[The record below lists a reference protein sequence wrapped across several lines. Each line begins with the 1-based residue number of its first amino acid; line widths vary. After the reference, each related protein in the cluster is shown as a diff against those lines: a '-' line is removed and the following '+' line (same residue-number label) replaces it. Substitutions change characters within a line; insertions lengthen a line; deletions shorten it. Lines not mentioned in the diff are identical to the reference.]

1 MDLLKCRVC
10 DSQGSYTQLGK
21 SIPKIND
28 NYTFYAAVNANVPA
42 GGQPELPL
50 EVKVTM
56 PVGGKMGL
64 FRFPR
69 IGEWVL
75 IGQVGQT
82 GYEDV
87 DINGEKHATHVTAPT
102 GEWVL
107 LSYFPQAEE
116 GDDDKN
122 TPFYPKRAKKTV
134 DNNKTGF
141 FADQL
146 NPATMKEFLDDNGMA
161 IRYLAE
167 DNQNK
172 PAEAA
177 TGSAD
182 KIQHTVNDGAWSEI
196 GFYNKKAKWPDSLK
210 KFDETK
216 AGNSLE
222 RSRFSRQDMIN
233 IKSTGDIESRA
244 DNYHLIKAKRFEL
257 LANTEE
263 LSPEIRAHNDRNA
276 WFEWEPEYAPLGD
289 HPTDDPAIHNGDVH
303 IRAGK
308 RVVIKADSEIRLQ
321 VGRTVLVIN
330 DSGFSV
336 TARKVNSNVD
346 ISQDTSLSLKAR
358 GGIDMFGENVNIASS
373 RKFSIADAWGGSLGS
388 MLGILNISGIQ
399 INQKIYE
406 RLQQQFTEIVNTF
419 GWTGDLIAN
428 TAVNSNG
435 WETRKIIYGF
445 NIFKTIVNDVKSFYG
460 LHSGWGDRRV
470 NSVLGQGDA
479 PGTGQESGQGDAPVT
494 GQESGQ
500 GDAPVTAQESGQ
512 GDAPRTG
519 QESGQEAEVGLEPIE
534 VAIAMM
540 NMILDI
546 TSAAYYVVE
555 KTLAAVWR
563 TDLRKSL
570 KENEKTHTDAGEESE
585 KTYTG
590 AWKKKLLSELNM
602 AAMDYDNGIIALG
615 FDFFGYFFSK
625 GSGGHA
631 SIKLRNSGDIIMKA
645 NSLKSLYGHEATQA
659 AVPVNTSLET
669 IQSRVRIA
677 AYITK
682 LASDVSKI
690 IFQGMDMGLKIPSYV
705 EKL

>member
-10 DSQGSYTQLGK
+10 DAQGCYTQIGK
-21 SIPKIND
+21 SVTKTGD
-28 NYTFYAAVNANVPA
+28 NYTFYAAVNTNAPA
-42 GGQPELPL
+42 EGQPL

-82 GYEDV
+82 GYEDI
-87 DINGEKHATHVTAPT
+87 DINGGKQATHVTAPT

-107 LSYFPQAEE
+107 LSYFMQAEE
-116 GDDDKN
+116 GDAGKN
-122 TPFYPKRAKKTV
+122 TPFYPKGAKQRAKTEDQLNP
-134 DNNKTGF
+134 DNGKPNSGF

-146 NPATMKEFLDDNGMA
+146 NPATMEEFLNDNGMA

-167 DNQNK
+167 ENK
-172 PAEAA
+172 NKEA
-177 TGSAD
+177 TN
-182 KIQHTVNDGAWSEI
+182 TVNDGAWSEI
-196 GFYNKKAKWPDSLK
+196 GFYNKKAKWPNSLK
-210 KFDETK
+210 TFDETDK
-216 AGNSLE
+216 GKSLDP
-222 RSRFSRQDMIN
+222 SLFNRQDVIN
-233 IKSTGDIESRA
+233 IQSTGDIESRA
-244 DNYHLIKAKRFEL
+244 ENYHLIKAKRFEL
-257 LANTEE
+257 LANAEE
-263 LSPEIRAHNDRNA
+263 LSPEMRAHNDRDD
-276 WFEWEPEYAPLGD
+276 WSEWKPAYAPIGD
-289 HPTDDPAIHNGDVH
+289 HPADDPAIHNGDVH

-406 RLQQQFTEIVNTF
+406 RLQQQFMEIVNTF
-419 GWTGDLIAN
+419 GWMGDLIAN
-428 TAVNSNG
+428 TAVKSNG
-435 WETRKIIYGF
+435 WETRKAICGF
-445 NIFKTIVNDVKSFYG
+445 NIFKTIVNDVKAFYG
-460 LHSGWGDRRV
+460 LHAGWGDRRV

-479 PGTGQESGQGDAPVT
+479 PGTGQESGQGDAPGT

-500 GDAPVTAQESGQ
+500 GAV
-512 GDAPRTG
+512 
-519 QESGQEAEVGLEPIE
+519 VGLEPIE
-534 VAIAMM
+534 VVIAIL
-540 NMILDI
+540 NTILDI
-546 TSAAYYVVE
+546 SSVVYYVVE
-555 KTLAAVWR
+555 KTYAADWR
-563 TDLRKSL
+563 TDFRKGL
-570 KENEKTHTDAGEESE
+570 EKNEKEYT
-585 KTYTG
+585 KKYTG
-590 AWKKKLLSELNM
+590 AEKKEFLNKLNI
-602 AAMDYDNGIIALG
+602 AAMDIDNGIIALG
-615 FDFFGYFFSK
+615 FDLFGYFSSK

-631 SIKLRNSGDIIMKA
+631 SIRLRNGGDIIMKA

-669 IQSRVRIA
+669 FQSIA
-677 AYITK
+677 KIGAYITK
-682 LASDVSKI
+682 LASDASKI
-690 IFQGMDMGLKIPSYV
+690 TFQGTDMGLKIPSYV